1 MDKERTDQA
10 QMDTKRTAI
19 LAAVSAALCFAF
31 IFAFFLGRV
40 LPVPADVSGVKAGL
54 SSVRCS
60 LDPQTPVHKLGGLY
74 FPVSGWAAAEGRE
87 IRIQDC
93 SVLLHNASKGAY
105 YRLNTCPQQRAD
117 AYRADGDQHDYENG
131 GFYALV
137 ANGALEEGALY
148 RVCLLYRND
157 GENALIETDL
167 VIRKLP

>member
-1 MDKERTDQA
+1 MGNKNTDQA
-10 QMDTKRTAI
+10 HKDTKRTAI
-19 LAAVSAALCFAF
+19 LAAASAALCFAF

-40 LPVPADVSGVKAGL
+40 LPVPVDVSGAKAGS
-54 SSVRCS
+54 SSVRCR
-60 LDPQTPVHKLGGLY
+60 LDAQAPVHKLGGLY

-87 IRIQDC
+87 IRIQYC
-93 SVLLHNASKGAY
+93 SVLLHNFSTGAY

-117 AYRADGDQHDYENG
+117 AYRADGDDHGHENG
-131 GFYALV
+131 GFHALV

-157 GENALIETDL
+157 GENALIETDM